1 MSTIPQVSQAMHD
14 LLLTAAEAAD
24 DKLHFSK
31 RPDRAKF
38 TASTLTQT
46 LVLGFL
52 AHPDARI
59 EQLTHTAARLGV
71 DVSPQA
77 IDQRFSFDTAALLRE
92 VLASSMH
99 HLIAAERVA
108 IPILQR
114 FQGVRVHDSTTI
126 TLPDSL
132 AEHWRGC
139 GGSDPEQTAAALKCG
154 VQFDLLTGALC
165 GLDLADGRASDK
177 RLAVQHQALPKGS
190 LRLADLG
197 FYDLNV
203 LAALT
208 AEDVFWLSRLEP
220 TALLRDEQG
229 QSQSLLAFV
238 HSLGACAQW
247 EGPVWVGKEQRV
259 KARLLLVR
267 VPQEVADQRRRRL
280 RATARR
286 KGRQPSAAALA
297 LAEWTA
303 LITNIPA
310 DTLTLEEALVLST
323 VRWQIELLFK
333 LWKSHGQVDCWRTS
347 KAERVLCEVYAKLLA
362 MVLQHWAL
370 ILGCWQYP
378 ERSLVKAAQ
387 VVRDHAADLAS
398 ARGQCERLSEVLTSI
413 QHVLRR
419 TARMN
424 RRKTHP
430 NTYQRLL
437 ALAADPLQA

>member
-92 VLASSMH
+92 VLASSMQ

-139 GGSDPEQTAAALKCG
+139 GGSDP
-154 VQFDLLTGALC
+154 
-165 GLDLADGRASDK
+165 
-177 RLAVQHQALPKGS
+177 
-190 LRLADLG
+190 
-197 FYDLNV
+197 
-203 LAALT
+203 
-208 AEDVFWLSRLEP
+208 SRLP
-220 TALLRDEQG
+220 
-229 QSQSLLAFV
+229 
-238 HSLGACAQW
+238 
-247 EGPVWVGKEQRV
+247 P
-259 KARLLLVR
+259 
-267 VPQEVADQRRRRL
+267 
-280 RATARR
+280 
-286 KGRQPSAAALA
+286 
-297 LAEWTA
+297 
-303 LITNIPA
+303 
-310 DTLTLEEALVLST
+310 
-323 VRWQIELLFK
+323 
-333 LWKSHGQVDCWRTS
+333 
-347 KAERVLCEVYAKLLA
+347 
-362 MVLQHWAL
+362 
-370 ILGCWQYP
+370 
-378 ERSLVKAAQ
+378 RSLVAYSSICLPVRCAASTWPM
-387 VVRDHAADLAS
+387 DAPPTNAWAS
-398 ARGQCERLSEVLTSI
+398 SI
-413 QHVLRR
+413 KPCRR
-419 TARMN
+419 AVCAWPTWAFM
-424 RRKTHP
+424 T
-430 NTYQRLL
+430 
-437 ALAADPLQA
+437 